1 MAFAVAEI
9 PTPCSSIATNGCF
22 EGNYRDYSKDFHKRK
37 GVDADRPHR
46 IAYKKLVRA

>member
-1 MAFAVAEI
+1 VATRITEARRRH
-9 PTPCSSIATNGCF
+9 ATNGCF
-22 EGNYRDYSKDFHKRK
+22 EGNYCDYSKDFHKQK